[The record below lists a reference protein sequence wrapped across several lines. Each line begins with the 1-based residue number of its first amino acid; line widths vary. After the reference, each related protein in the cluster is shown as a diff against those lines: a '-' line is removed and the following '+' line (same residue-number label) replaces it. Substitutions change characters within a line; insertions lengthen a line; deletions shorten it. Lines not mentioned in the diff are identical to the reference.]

1 MIYLPPRASPVAP
14 EVKNPPT
21 SAGDMRDSAEG
32 GSLLPPNRSPTP
44 LLVFTP
50 KYQTRLVTS
59 YCFALT
65 SSVVLCYLLD
75 KTQTIVSPKALW
87 NPSPASSSAG
97 RLYQALSTWQA
108 ALQVLQCKFFVSS

>member
-1 MIYLPPRASPVAP
+1 MAP
-14 EVKNPPT
+14 EAKNPPA
-21 SAGDMRDSAEG
+21 SARDKRDSAG
-32 GSLLPPNRSPTP
+32 GGPLLPPNRSPTP

-50 KYQTRLVTS
+50 KYRTRLVTF

-65 SSVVLCYLLD
+65 SSVVLCYPLD
-75 KTQTIVSPKALW
+75 KTQTIVSPKALR

-108 ALQVLQCKFFVSS
+108 AMQVLQCKFFVSS